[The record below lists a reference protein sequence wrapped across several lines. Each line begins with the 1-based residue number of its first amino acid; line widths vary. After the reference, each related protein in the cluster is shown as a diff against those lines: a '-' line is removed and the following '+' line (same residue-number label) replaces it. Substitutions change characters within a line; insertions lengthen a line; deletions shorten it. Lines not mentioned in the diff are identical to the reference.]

1 MLMTLDHL
9 QFSSYLSVMP
19 SFFQVTVLCKFDSK
33 VFFLSMQQIAIQEA
47 VLYSRTSDNI
57 LDDAEIKSLMQDIL
71 LEYKY

>member
-1 MLMTLDHL
+1 MTLDHL

-19 SFFQVTVLCKFDSK
+19 SFFQVTVLYKFDSK

>member
-1 MLMTLDHL
+1 MTLDHL

-19 SFFQVTVLCKFDSK
+19 SVFQMTVLYKFDSN
-33 VFFLSMQQIAIQEA
+33 VFFLCMQQIAIQEA

>member
-1 MLMTLDHL
+1 MTLDHL

-19 SFFQVTVLCKFDSK
+19 SFFQVTVLYKFDSN

-57 LDDAEIKSLMQDIL
+57 LDDTEIKSLMQDIL